1 MPHPK
6 ILRVPHTPSEDNP
19 IVAAEEILREE
30 RRRISL
36 GMKFAILIFGV
47 LDFVQY
53 LSGLLMTLWQVS
65 HSFQFEIIYFI
76 GVCDAL
82 VFNIT

>member
-6 ILRVPHTPSEDNP
+6 ILKVPHTPSEDNP

-36 GMKFAILIFGV
+36 GMKFAILIFWGFGFCPV
-47 LDFVQY
+47 LVWVINDIMA
-53 LSGLLMTLWQVS
+53 GI
-65 HSFQFEIIYFI
+65 SFFSI
-76 GVCDAL
+76 
-82 VFNIT
+82 